1 MAAGVTADGKE
12 KQMVDISDAPVGVVI
27 AVRWWTLRENVRY
40 TVARIREQRASGGQF
55 ESLYTEDLRALLATR
70 AGAR

>member
-1 MAAGVTADGKE
+1 
-12 KQMVDISDAPVGVVI
+12 MVDISDAPVGVVI

-70 AGAR
+70 GAR